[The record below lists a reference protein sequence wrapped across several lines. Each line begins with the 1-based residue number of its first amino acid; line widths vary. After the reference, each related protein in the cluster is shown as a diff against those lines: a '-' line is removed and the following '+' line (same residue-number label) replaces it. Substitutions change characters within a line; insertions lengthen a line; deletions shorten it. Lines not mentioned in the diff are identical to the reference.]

1 MAKGPGKLD
10 QRITFQAK
18 GDTPDGIG
26 GIVRGWAN
34 VPSTATVWAHVKAMG
49 GTEAM
54 QADQQQPTTRY
65 LFTVRNRS
73 DISEADRIMWDGA
86 AFNIRRIE
94 REGTRKMY
102 LVIEAER
109 GVAD

>member
-1 MAKGPGKLD
+1 MGKRPGKLD
-10 QRITFQAK
+10 QRVTFQAK

-26 GIVRGWAN
+26 GIVRSWSD
-34 VPSTATVWAHVKAMG
+34 VPSTATVWANVKAMG

-73 DISEADRIMWDGA
+73 DLSEADRIVWGGA
-86 AFNIRRIE
+86 NFNIRRIE
-94 REGTRKMY
+94 REGGRKMY
-102 LVIEAER
+102 LIIEAER